1 MSEGGCVSPSVY
13 GDGGGGGGR
22 GSVCVCSGGEG
33 RSEWGGGM
41 RRSCEGLC
49 GSHALPDLRRAIRL
63 MMTALATFRSA
74 LIRR

>member
-1 MSEGGCVSPSVY
+1 MVTAEEEGEGGVSACVVE
-13 GDGGGGGGR
+13 GKGG
-22 GSVCVCSGGEG
+22 VSG
-33 RSEWGGGM
+33 GGGM